1 MNKYVWALS
10 VMKTTLQW
18 LKLLGLI
25 NESTYLKSL
34 EQDRIY
40 LMGKIKQWT

>member
-1 MNKYVWALS
+1 MFGATS
-10 VMKTTLQW
+10 IMKIILQW

-25 NESTYLKSL
+25 NESTYLQSL
-34 EQDRIY
+34 EQDCIY